1 MGLSKACLLTP
12 ELKDRPPIVVSM
24 SSRSERGRDVR
35 KESRGLWALVTRTN
49 IVHGSFSEC
58 ARSSLV
64 SCSLGRRRGGSSFDT
79 ASGEPRTSVQL
90 NTDFVVKCISDILS
104 NNYSSEENDKVGVY
118 IAEEPLTPD
127 TCYFEVEIIDTGMDG
142 SMSIGLSS
150 KRYPLD
156 IHVGYEHESVG
167 LSTEEGRVFKEGTV
181 GPKFGVKCEIGD
193 RIGCGIKFDQL
204 SEAIE
209 DPFCTLMP
217 IYFVRNGRE
226 LGTILLPL
234 PLGGLYPAIS
244 MHSLGEE
251 VRLFLGLNWVPE
263 EDSLMSVDN
272 NEEDWYRLNDIRL
285 NGQVLEYTG
294 RGKSIIDVGLAQG
307 RSPLNTT
314 THYFE
319 IEIVDPGENCYI
331 AIGLTRRDYPK
342 HRHPGWNKGS
352 IGYHAD
358 DGKIFVGSGVG
369 DPFGPRCHK
378 GDRMGCGI
386 IFPRDYICEYDS
398 DGGSVEFSPSS
409 PNEVDDLLDLT
420 LEGSDSEDEEWWS
433 NNCTG
438 NCEGKVKVF
447 FTRNGKT
454 IGVRQVRIPKGGFY
468 PTIGMLSVQE
478 KVKVDLRPFTG

>member
-1 MGLSKACLLTP
+1 MRAQLACLLFSQAKKRG
-12 ELKDRPPIVVSM
+12 ELFRHGQRRALNFGSVEHGFCGEVHL
-24 SSRSERGRDVR
+24 
-35 KESRGLWALVTRTN
+35 GL
-49 IVHGSFSEC
+49 F
-58 ARSSLV
+58 
-64 SCSLGRRRGGSSFDT
+64 
-79 ASGEPRTSVQL
+79 
-90 NTDFVVKCISDILS
+90 
-104 NNYSSEENDKVGVY
+104 YSSEENDKVGVY

-285 NGQVLEYTG
+285 NGQLLFLRRGFLAEPAVERRRRLVYGTVSWREEVNVHDRQSFSPTGQRVLEYTG